1 MKYTKILAHVLKGV
15 QLSEPLLYGISRL
28 ACRSI
33 VSRACAQVDW
43 MLLIELLI
51 DIFFL
56 SDIALNFNTGY
67 ISEQARHSSVSMPPF
82 DLCATN

>member
-1 MKYTKILAHVLKGV
+1 
-15 QLSEPLLYGISRL
+15 
-28 ACRSI
+28 
-33 VSRACAQVDW
+33 

-67 ISEQARHSSVSMPPF
+67 ISEQARKS
-82 DLCATN
+82 LCTICTL

>member
-1 MKYTKILAHVLKGV
+1 
-15 QLSEPLLYGISRL
+15 
-28 ACRSI
+28 
-33 VSRACAQVDW
+33 

-67 ISEQARHSSVSMPPF
+67 ISEQASCLLISLSP
-82 DLCATN
+82 LTCAP